1 MFTITIIFGVI
12 FLYVHVNRILYTCAC
27 AGVSLSLSRLGSKR
41 VFRFIMR
48 FVGTIFAIS
57 VLSGW

>member
-27 AGVSLSLSRLGSKR
+27 AGVSLSRLGSKR